1 MSPRATAFRASS
13 PAAIITDGFD
23 VFVHDVIAAITTAP
37 SASSNARPSASFTG
51 ARLELERRAFVA
63 AHAGQRLREAGLRA
77 RAATRGPAAGPGPAS
92 DGSTVER
99 SSSIVSSYCGTDGGI
114 VPEAL
119 LLRVRL
125 DERDEIVGTAG
136 RAQVAQRLVVDR
148 EERARRAVLGRH
160 VADRRPV
167 LERDAADAFAVEL
180 DELADH
186 AVLAQQLGDG
196 EHEVGRGRRPAA
208 ARRRA

>member
-1 MSPRATAFRASS
+1 MTTSEPGASEVFTHGADVSPRATAFRASS

-37 SASSNARPSASFTG
+37 SASSNERPSASCTG
-51 ARLELERRAFVA
+51 AFWSCSVAPSSRRTPASAVANPAFA
-63 AHAGQRLREAGLRA
+63 PESDTRSCGRA
-77 RAATRGPAAGPGPAS
+77 GPAS
-92 DGSTVER
+92 DGSTVREVELQHLVVLR
-99 SSSIVSSYCGTDGGI
+99 DRGRV

-136 RAQVAQRLVVDR
+136 GAQVAQRLVVDR
-148 EERARRAVLGRH
+148 EQRARRAVLGRH

-180 DELADH
+180 HELADH
-186 AVLAQQLGDG
+186 AVRAQPL
-196 EHEVGRGRRPAA
+196 
-208 ARRRA
+208 ARR